1 MKYKKLIILIS
12 LLFSNFSFSQSN
24 GINLA
29 ATRVVFDSKEA
40 NASLK
45 INNNSEEKTWLL
57 RSWVSAYNNDEKVKN
72 FIITPPLYR
81 IDPTESFQL
90 RINKINV
97 HLPEDR
103 ESAIT
108 TFIPLLC
115 ACSTSLQNSSL
126 LPNLRST

>member
-57 RSWVSAYNNDEKVKN
+57 RSWVSA
-72 FIITPPLYR
+72 
-81 IDPTESFQL
+81 
-90 RINKINV
+90 
-97 HLPEDR
+97 
-103 ESAIT
+103 
-108 TFIPLLC
+108 
-115 ACSTSLQNSSL
+115 
-126 LPNLRST
+126 

>member
-45 INNNSEEKTWLL
+45 INNNSEEKHG
-57 RSWVSAYNNDEKVKN
+57 
-72 FIITPPLYR
+72 F
-81 IDPTESFQL
+81 
-90 RINKINV
+90 
-97 HLPEDR
+97 
-103 ESAIT
+103 
-108 TFIPLLC
+108 
-115 ACSTSLQNSSL
+115 
-126 LPNLRST
+126 